1 MRGDPLPDYLM
12 DSSSLFK
19 AFFIHS
25 EMKLGILKNSS
36 ISELTIF
43 EVGNVLWK
51 KRDEN
56 LMNMPEGD
64 LYQVTK
70 RIESVIAF
78 LPRSPISSNELTSIF
93 RLSLETGLTFYDAS
107 YLHLARRDGKILI
120 TEDKKLSKASTDL
133 RIRTLSI
140 GQIL

>member
-25 EMKLGILKNSS
+25 EMKIGVLRNSS

-56 LMNMPEGD
+56 LMSIPESD
-64 LYQVTK
+64 LYQVAQ

-78 LPRSPISSNELTSIF
+78 LVRSPISSNELTSIF